1 MPRHASC
8 PRIVLALA
16 LLTALPAAA
25 GAQETAW
32 TWENATELSFVSTGG
47 NASSSTLGLK
57 GTLAGAGG
65 ANRFKVEVGGIRAES
80 ERTLRTATGDET
92 SFVISALTTSELTAE
107 SYFARA
113 RYDRELGAGFVFA
126 GSGWERNTFAG
137 IQNRYALVG
146 GVGRTWVEGE
156 TGRLKTD
163 LGGTYTIQKDVDP
176 VPGADDSYGGL
187 RATIDA
193 TRRLSESTDL
203 ASILI
208 ADENLEE
215 RGDLRVDWS
224 TSIAVA
230 ISQGLALKTS
240 YQVLFDSEPAFIRVP
255 LVDGAGTP
263 TGGNVLTPGEK
274 VDTVMTV
281 ALVIKL

>member
-1 MPRHASC
+1 MPSHASRRTLLTLAAVVAL
-8 PRIVLALA
+8 PPALA
-16 LLTALPAAA
+16 
-25 GAQETAW
+25 AQAPAW

-57 GTLAGAGG
+57 GSLTGDGG
-65 ANRFKVEVGGIRAES
+65 ANAFNVEVGGIRAES
-80 ERTLRTATGDET
+80 ERTTRTATGDEID
-92 SFVISALTTSELTAE
+92 FVITQTTISELTAE

-113 RYDRELGAGFVFA
+113 RYDRELGVGFLFA
-126 GSGWERNTFAG
+126 GTGWERNTFAG

-146 GVGRTWVEGE
+146 GLGRTWIEGE

-163 LGGTYTIQKDVDP
+163 LGGTYTIQKDVEP
-176 VPGADDSYGGL
+176 VPGADDSFSGL
-187 RATIDA
+187 RIMIDA
-193 TRRLSESTDL
+193 TRRLSESADL
-203 ASILI
+203 ASTLI

-215 RGDLRVDWS
+215 RGDLRADWS
-224 TSIAVA
+224 TSLTLA

-240 YQVLFDSEPAFIRVP
+240 YQLLYDSEPAFIRVP
-255 LVDGAGTP
+255 LVDGSGAP
-263 TGGNVLTPGEK
+263 TGLDVRTPGKK